1 VPGLSAAPC
10 GVAEAAGHDGL
21 PPDAALV
28 ATEQAIQLD
37 ALIGWVRRQA
47 SIDPNTPR

>member
-21 PPDAALV
+21 PPEAALV

-47 SIDPNTPR
+47 NIDPNAPR

>member
-21 PPDAALV
+21 PADAALV